1 MSKNESKEVMELL
14 RKIRKDKG
22 ISQRD
27 VEAKTGLSQ
36 QNVSMFEKCSR
47 KPTIDNFLKY
57 LDGLDIDLKE
67 LILKG
72 VK

>member
-1 MSKNESKEVMELL
+1 MPKNESKEIMELL

-36 QNVSMFEKCSR
+36 
-47 KPTIDNFLKY
+47 
-57 LDGLDIDLKE
+57 
-67 LILKG
+67 
-72 VK
+72 

>member
-1 MSKNESKEVMELL
+1 MANNSKEIMELL
-14 RKIRKDKG
+14 KKIRKSKN

-27 VEAKTGLSQ
+27 IETKTGLTQ
-36 QNVSMFEKCSR
+36 QNISMFEKLTR

-57 LDGLDIDLKE
+57 LDGLDINLKE
-67 LILKG
+67 LISKG